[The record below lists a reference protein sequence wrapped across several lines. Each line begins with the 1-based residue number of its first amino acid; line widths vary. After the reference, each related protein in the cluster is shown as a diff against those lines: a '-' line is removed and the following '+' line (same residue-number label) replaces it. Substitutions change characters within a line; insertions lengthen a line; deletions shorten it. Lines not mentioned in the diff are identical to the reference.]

1 MDTLWQF
8 MLHSKE
14 RRNERF
20 QKRPKLLSMGKLIA
34 AINMTLDGYCD
45 HTSMD
50 ADEEIHQHYGELL
63 KNAETVIY
71 GRITYQLMEFWRT
84 LVEDP
89 SGIKDIDEFAAIMDR
104 TPKIVFSRTLKN
116 DDQTGIGWDS
126 ARLANKDFK
135 EEISNLKLHS
145 GKDIFIGSPSL
156 IIEATTLGLIDEFQI
171 CIHPVIAGRGLP
183 LFKNIS
189 EKAHLSLIKTKS
201 FVGGAVLCY
210 YKPAEK

>member
-1 MDTLWQF
+1 M
-8 MLHSKE
+8 S
-14 RRNERF
+14 
-20 QKRPKLLSMGKLIA
+20 KLIA

-63 KNAETVIY
+63 KSAETVIY

-84 LVEDP
+84 LVENP
-89 SGIKDIDEFAAIMDR
+89 SGIKDMDEFAAIMDR

-135 EEISNLKLHS
+135 EEISDLKRHA

-156 IIEATTLGLIDEFQI
+156 IIEATNLGLIDEFQL
-171 CIHPVIAGRGLP
+171 CIHPVIAGSGLP

-189 EKAHLSLIKTKS
+189 EKTQLTLIKTKS
-201 FVGGAVLCY
+201 FDGGAVLCY
-210 YKPAEK
+210 YKPGEK